1 VLPLGSEENER
12 PFVQGVL
19 CTARVGGGVLGKKE
33 IRERPGVAAH
43 MGHM

>member
-1 VLPLGSEENER
+1 VLPLGSEENES

-19 CTARVGGGVLGKKE
+19 CTARVGGVLGKKE